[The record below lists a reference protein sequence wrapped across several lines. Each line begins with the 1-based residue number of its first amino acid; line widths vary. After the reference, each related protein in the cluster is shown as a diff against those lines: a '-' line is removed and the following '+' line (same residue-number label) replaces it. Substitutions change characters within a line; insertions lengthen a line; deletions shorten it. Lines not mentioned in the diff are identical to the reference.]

1 MYNIYINEVRL
12 TLTENVPNG
21 LIKSNLLEEKDFDIV
36 KFHEKV
42 AQQSVETDFL
52 IYVPNSENFLNR
64 LTAELYLIEAAGG
77 LVQNAE
83 GAYLFIF
90 RRGKWDLPKGKIDEG
105 ESKETA
111 AVREV
116 EEECGIQ
123 VSDRGALL
131 KTTYHIYPFKGSLV
145 LKPTYWY
152 AMKVEGVPTLVPQL
166 EEEITDAVWLKP
178 DELDLV
184 RANTYP
190 LILEVISGIGS

>member
-12 TLTENVPNG
+12 TLTESVPNG
-21 LIKSNLLEEKDFDIV
+21 SKSYNLLEEKDFDIV
-36 KFHEKV
+36 KFYKKV

-52 IYVPNSENFLNR
+52 IHVPNSKNFLDR
-64 LTAELYLIEAAGG
+64 LSAKLYLIEAAGG
-77 LVQNAE
+77 LVQNTE

-123 VSDRGALL
+123 VSDRGALF

-152 AMKVEGVPTLVPQL
+152 AMKVEGVPALVPQL
-166 EEEITDAVWLKP
+166 EEEITDAVWLKT

-190 LILEVISGIGS
+190 LILEVISGIE